1 MAALTAAS
9 VRQVSSGDLTM
20 KIVNFTSVDDA
31 DTYASGLSTKVVDY
45 WVQVKADP
53 TTNTSAG
60 CNVAESS
67 GTFTFYPGV
76 DSLENTLFI
85 LHTGV

>member
-1 MAALTAAS
+1 MAAKTPSS
-9 VRQVSSGDLTM
+9 VRQVSAGDLSL
-20 KIVNFTSVDDA
+20 KIAKFSSIDDA
-31 DTYASGLSTKVVDY
+31 DTYDSGLGSNVVAY
-45 WVQVKADP
+45 YYQVTADP

-76 DSLENTLFI
+76 DSLTGTLFI
-85 LHTGV
+85 YHIGG